1 MVKRTVSHHTR
12 DAVIQAIEACGH
24 QYNRVL
30 VGIAGPPGSGKST
43 FASEIVTRLGR
54 DAAVLPMDGFH
65 LDNAVLQRMGLLQR
79 KGAPETFDSEGFGR
93 VVRALRAQESVSY
106 PTFDRQ
112 NDCTVSGGGQ
122 IHATTRFVVIEG
134 NYLLLRTPPWYN
146 LAGLFDLS
154 VYLDVPREVLKSRL
168 VSRWREHGMGTK
180 DAEARAERNDMANV
194 DLVQEC
200 SLTADYIVH
209 NSK

>member
-1 MVKRTVSHHTR
+1 MSHHTK
-12 DAVIQAIEACGH
+12 DAVVQAILDYG
-24 QYNRVL
+24 QQQSRVL

-43 FASEIVTRLGR
+43 FASEIATRLGR

-65 LDNAVLQRMGLLQR
+65 LDNAVLQRTGLMQR
-79 KGAPETFDSEGFGR
+79 KGAPETFDGEGFVR
-93 VVRALRAQESVSY
+93 IVRALRTQESVSY

-112 NDCTVSGGGQ
+112 NDRTVCGGGK

-134 NYLLLRTPPWYN
+134 NYLLLRTPPWSD

-168 VSRWREHGMGTK
+168 LSRWRKHGMSANE
-180 DAEARAERNDMANV
+180 AEARAERNDMANV
-194 DLVQEC
+194 DLVQAC
-200 SLTADYIVH
+200 SLTADYIVY